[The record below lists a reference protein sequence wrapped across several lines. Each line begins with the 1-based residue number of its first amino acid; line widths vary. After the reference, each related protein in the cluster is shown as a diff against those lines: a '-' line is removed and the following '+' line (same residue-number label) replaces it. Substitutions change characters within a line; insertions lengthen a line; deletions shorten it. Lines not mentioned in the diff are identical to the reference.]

1 MEKIIDQLVIKYIME
16 SEPFSFRD
24 VNFKDCAP
32 ELKPL
37 IVALLNNYFYLKKQ
51 NPNNEDY
58 KDVNF
63 ITCKK
68 DIP

>member
-16 SEPFSFRD
+16 SESFSFRD
-24 VNFKDCAP
+24 IDFKDCGP

-51 NPNNEDY
+51 NPEN
-58 KDVNF
+58 KPCVNSFF
-63 ITCKK
+63 IQKSSK
-68 DIP
+68 